1 MTANFLPNKSYDEF
15 FSTSF
20 ISPYGIG
27 NFSLTTPSKSI
38 ASLAFI
44 IAKRGL
50 INIEL
55 EKIDYSR
62 AVMNSTYY
70 NYINENSNI
79 SNYYKNVNNLRIGT
93 EWKFSNISFR
103 AWYIRKSLYFK
114 LNRHRP

>member
-1 MTANFLPNKSYDEF
+1 MFNENLNVIGGGINYKLGFILKPIKFIRIGAAYHSKTNFQIEENWESSLTANFSPNKSYDEF

-50 INIEL
+50 ISIEL
-55 EKIDYSR
+55 EK
-62 AVMNSTYY
+62 N
-70 NYINENSNI
+70 
-79 SNYYKNVNNLRIGT
+79 
-93 EWKFSNISFR
+93 
-103 AWYIRKSLYFK
+103 
-114 LNRHRP
+114 